1 MCVCGCQ
8 YVCINLNKVCKG
20 DQINFDL
27 LTNILFFYNISIV
40 IKSKFKNF
48 VRKTSLKSCWK
59 MLHVN
64 KYISILQPSL
74 LSGHEFMVI
83 KTVSGYEHLN
93 SIICNIDME
102 LVTLKSN
109 IDSNYKYRWFALF
122 PSVCVVIWCLAIKF
136 KSF

>member
-48 VRKTSLKSCWK
+48 VRKTSLKSC
-59 MLHVN
+59 
-64 KYISILQPSL
+64 
-74 LSGHEFMVI
+74 
-83 KTVSGYEHLN
+83 
-93 SIICNIDME
+93 
-102 LVTLKSN
+102 
-109 IDSNYKYRWFALF
+109 
-122 PSVCVVIWCLAIKF
+122 
-136 KSF
+136 